1 MRPDDLIDAI
11 GDVEET
17 FVKKAKEN
25 QRIRKPVWFLIVP
38 VAACLA
44 LTFYLMLGD
53 LVQIDRG
60 LCSGAGP
67 ASVEPDG
74 ADSGGES
81 GAEYKEVWIYY
92 VENGEMAGERQYLPA
107 QVSEIFNAWR
117 QQNKIG
123 DEVELL
129 DCQMESYSETGAP
142 QSSEEGI
149 DSHEN
154 EDYCVLYVT
163 VSKNLETYYH
173 NGNEELL
180 LESLK
185 KTMTEY
191 SGLEWDEYHL
201 LLK

>member
-67 ASVEPDG
+67 A
-74 ADSGGES
+74 
-81 GAEYKEVWIYY
+81 
-92 VENGEMAGERQYLPA
+92 L
-107 QVSEIFNAWR
+107 
-117 QQNKIG
+117 
-123 DEVELL
+123 
-129 DCQMESYSETGAP
+129 
-142 QSSEEGI
+142 
-149 DSHEN
+149 
-154 EDYCVLYVT
+154 
-163 VSKNLETYYH
+163 
-173 NGNEELL
+173 
-180 LESLK
+180 SLI
-185 KTMTEY
+185 
-191 SGLEWDEYHL
+191 HI
-201 LLK
+201 